1 MNYPYFQS
9 WYLRFRLHC
18 HIYPLK
24 FFTGSI
30 SKSFNSSSFLLFSCN
45 SKKYQPFLKMLSLPI
60 SFISENTFYI
70 ISYSISLFRYV
81 ATFYRMLQSSYW
93 YYLCP
98 ENYSVT
104 FNNFNNSD
112 INMWYFLWCGKVSCF
127 MIFQHKPVH

>member
-1 MNYPYFQS
+1 MPPFLVSRNGKVFEKKGKKNNLKPRKDYFFWFRYNYIGNIYLVNYPYFQS

-81 ATFYRMLQSSYW
+81 ATFYRMLQSSY
-93 YYLCP
+93 
-98 ENYSVT
+98 
-104 FNNFNNSD
+104 
-112 INMWYFLWCGKVSCF
+112 
-127 MIFQHKPVH
+127 